1 MNSKNLAV
9 LEPYCENDMK
19 RLKRISRS
27 IFMKFNE
34 SLSNADYDDF
44 YSVANLVLWQ
54 AYNSYDPKMGVK
66 YESFVGLVECKRA

>member
-27 IFMKFNE
+27 IFMKLNE

-44 YSVANLVLWQ
+44 YSVANLVLC
-54 AYNSYDPKMGVK
+54 KHEIIRI
-66 YESFVGLVECKRA
+66 YESSIIFDTIAPNQGIAYE

>member
-34 SLSNADYDDF
+34 SLSNADYDELI
-44 YSVANLVLWQ
+44 SQ
-54 AYNSYDPKMGVK
+54 AQS
-66 YESFVGLVECKRA
+66 E